1 MLKEENYEHK
11 ILYPVQMSLRNEGVI
26 KTFSDEGKLRLFF
39 TIRLTSG
46 SYLIKVR
53 GSKTGI
59 PQPTQNISD
68 NEGFDIKI
76 QMLDSLFQL
85 SQ

>member
-1 MLKEENYEHK
+1 MR
-11 ILYPVQMSLRNEGVI
+11 P
-26 KTFSDEGKLRLFF
+26 
-39 TIRLTSG
+39 TSS

-59 PQPTQNISD
+59 PQPTQNISGKR
-68 NEGFDIKI
+68 GFDIKI

>member
-1 MLKEENYEHK
+1 MLKEENSEHK

-26 KTFSDEGKLRLFF
+26 KTFSDEGKLRPFF
-39 TIRLTSG
+39 TMRPTSS

-59 PQPTQNISD
+59 PQPTQNISGKR
-68 NEGFDIKI
+68 GFDIKI